1 MNMKDRNQGLIETEL
16 RGDQS
21 EFGPGDGPFQ
31 QKRLQQ
37 SQNEIESTEN
47 AETPTFSGWGDCL
60 QYLLV

>member
-16 RGDQS
+16 RGGRS

-37 SQNEIESTEN
+37 SQNEIESAEN
-47 AETPTFSGWGDCL
+47 AETPTFSG
-60 QYLLV
+60 